1 LKHIL
6 LSLFI
11 DKKASVREYLI
22 LFLGS
27 FLARFLASFLSRATV
42 VIVTAVTVIDAFLA
56 GHYITKEI
64 FDSAV
69 RVLLAPA
76 VFTRNESFGP
86 FALFAG
92 HVQHCFGMSFI
103 AKVLTNNLISN
114 KNVQESWLPS
124 FIQNYKKDHH
134 KRACSSVTK
143 LNRAP

>member
-1 LKHIL
+1 M
-6 LSLFI
+6 
-11 DKKASVREYLI
+11 REYLI

-27 FLARFLASFLSRATV
+27 FLASFLASFLGRANV
-42 VIVTAVTVIDAFLA
+42 FFVTAVTVIDAFLA

-64 FDSAV
+64 FDRAV

-103 AKVLTNNLISN
+103 AKVLTNNLISI

-124 FIQNYKKDHH
+124 FIQNYKKAPRRNQDGTTNGTWH
-134 KRACSSVTK
+134 AAQSSCM
-143 LNRAP
+143 LNRAA